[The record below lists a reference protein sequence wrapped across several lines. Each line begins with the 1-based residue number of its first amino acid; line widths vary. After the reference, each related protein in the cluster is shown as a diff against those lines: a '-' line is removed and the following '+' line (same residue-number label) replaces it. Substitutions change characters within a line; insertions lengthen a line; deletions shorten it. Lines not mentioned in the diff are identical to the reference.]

1 MRGFVPV
8 FQYIFLTATII
19 GTMGHLFIRSA
30 DAQSCCDFTISAD
43 PPSMSAA
50 QGDLDYTIITV
61 TADKSNA
68 SDIDLLTF
76 ELEWA
81 GTVPDSTDISFDS
94 SPIYSV
100 PPGTTTAPKYL
111 YFYTSD
117 SSPVGTYT
125 LLLTVRAYEAYIG
138 IEQTS
143 SGYNEVGSHQIRIP
157 VEIRPY
163 VPPDFT
169 ISAEPSSLTLI
180 QGDSDSVSVTV
191 ESLETNEYTLDI
203 DISTRWIG
211 EDPEGVTVFPD
222 QGVMD
227 LQPGE
232 SDTLDIEI
240 DTTSESSVGTY
251 TLEITAR
258 TTYYDRS
265 ETEHTIIHE
274 EEVGVTINPPFGF
287 ELSADP
293 ASIDVIQGSSSSSSV
308 IISASPNNQDPM
320 NIVLSTEWNLEP
332 DGVDVGIED
341 EATSFVLN
349 PGQTEQFQLTVE
361 AAPDAMKGT
370 YSLHIEAIGT
380 STTFRDE
387 IIRQLDLPVR
397 VKALPVDFVL
407 SASPASLEI
416 IKSEGT
422 PRSESTITVTA
433 LQRNTEP
440 IDVVLSQEWAN
451 SNAPRGID
459 VYLDPIRIDNLP
471 PGQSANV
478 QLRVTAFQT
487 SDLGK
492 FTLRINAAGTA
503 EFADDTTMH
512 QLDIPVA
519 ITLQEIPPEEFDFA
533 LSVDPSSLSILP
545 GASDSA
551 RIAVSHLTGVSQPV
565 NLSVQNVPP
574 EVTYSLSIN
583 DQKPGFSSDLVINVS
598 PNATAGSYTLT
609 VLAEDAQGKAR
620 SIPLRLIILQEE
632 KPSTGTVEIDVS
644 PRIDSLILDG
654 SSLSA
659 KDLVAFRTWNIGE
672 EHYLSAAPEVELG
685 SGTKYIFD
693 GWSDGV
699 KSPERT
705 VSVTTSSIV
714 IVGNYKPQYLLT
726 VTSPFGEVRGTGWYD
741 SGTTADFAIGSL
753 TIPAGFGLEQ
763 KFDGWAGPSASAV
776 NQPCISGSDGRAGIL
791 SAEDTFFICMDKPQ
805 TLVAM
810 WKEDASGRNT
820 ILGSTVGGIAAAG
833 AGAFSY
839 FKFLRPSQQTQV
851 MRQETLK
858 SEQDM
863 GKGQKAQ
870 QKNFPMLRWHVY
882 SSNRIQRKGRTHVD
896 VLLENI
902 GEVDVKNIKVTV
914 TCPAGIEYDGG
925 VTTIDLMLAHESKK
939 LSFVLRHTEEEK
951 GPFEVTLSL
960 GYEFMTKFIRAGEAK
975 KISLVAHDVNL
986 GLVKPIKAVGDNSDY
1001 NAIKSWLLEKGFTVR
1016 EIDVSS
1022 NTQLLEECA
1031 SVIISLNDLAGSKE
1045 FAGHMDQYLRSGK
1058 RAIVYADE
1066 ASRRIDDYRPISHL
1080 LGFAS
1085 ANIRLIE
1092 TIQGFGIRISDSEHP
1107 ITREFYAGNVFRIV
1121 SQKGAIL
1128 DGDLAE
1134 SASMLAEQMV
1144 KDVNQNV
1151 SIVPAITVTND
1162 RDLVYINVP
1171 LAKNVRVLSHILE
1184 RAILL

>member
-8 FQYIFLTATII
+8 FQYLFLTATVI
-19 GTMGHLFIRSA
+19 GTMGYLFIRSA
-30 DAQSCCDFTISAD
+30 DAQSCCDFTIFAD
-43 PPSMSAA
+43 PSSMSAA
-50 QGDLDYTIITV
+50 QGSLDYTIITV

-81 GTVPDSTDISFDS
+81 GTVPDFTDISFDS
-94 SPIYSV
+94 SQVYSV
-100 PPGTTTAPKYL
+100 PPGTTTDPKYL

-117 SSPVGTYT
+117 SSPVGSYT

-138 IEQTS
+138 ISQTS
-143 SGYNEVGSHQIRIP
+143 SGYNEVGFHQIRIP

-169 ISAEPSSLTLI
+169 ISADPSSLTLI

-203 DISTRWIG
+203 DISTRWVG

-265 ETEHTIIHE
+265 ESEHTIIHE
-274 EEVGVTINPPFGF
+274 EEVEVAINSLFGF

-293 ASIDVIQGSSSSSSV
+293 PSIDVIQGSSSSSSV
-308 IISASPNNQDPM
+308 IITASPDNQAPM
-320 NIVLSTEWNLEP
+320 NIALSTEWNTEP
-332 DGVDVGIED
+332 DGVDVGMED
-341 EATSFVLN
+341 GATSFVLN
-349 PGQTEQFQLTVE
+349 PGQTERLQLTVE
-361 AAPDAMKGT
+361 AAPDAVKGT
-370 YSLHIEAIGT
+370 YSLHIEATGT

-397 VKALPVDFVL
+397 IKALPVDFVL
-407 SASPASLEI
+407 SANPASLEI

-440 IDVVLSQEWAN
+440 IDIILSQEWT
-451 SNAPRGID
+451 NAPRGVD

-478 QLRVTAFQT
+478 QLRITAFQT
-487 SDLGK
+487 SDIGR
-492 FTLRINAAGTA
+492 FTLRINAVGTA

-533 LSVDPSSLSILP
+533 LSLDPSSLSIFP

-551 RIAVSHLTGVSQPV
+551 KIAVSHLMGVPQPV
-565 NLSVQNVPP
+565 RLSIQNIPA
-574 EVTYSLSIN
+574 EVTYSLSVD
-583 DQKPGFSSDLVINVS
+583 DQNPDFSSDLVINVS

-609 VLAEDAQGKAR
+609 VLAEDAQGKTH
-620 SIPLRLIILQEE
+620 SVPLRLVILQEE

-659 KDLVAFRTWNIGE
+659 EELVAIRTWNIGE
-672 EHYLSAAPEVELG
+672 EHYLSAAPEVELD
-685 SGTKYIFD
+685 SGMKYIFD
-693 GWSDGV
+693 GWSDGI

-726 VTSPFGEVRGTGWYD
+726 VTSPFGEVRGAGWYD
-741 SGTTADFAIGSL
+741 SGTTADFAIDSL
-753 TIPAGFGLEQ
+753 VIPAGFGTEQ
-763 KFDGWAGPSASAV
+763 KFDGWTGPSASAV
-776 NQPCISGSDGRAGIL
+776 NQPCFSGSEGRTATGEN
-791 SAEDTFFICMDKPQ
+791 SFFICMDKPQ

-810 WKEDASGRNT
+810 WKEDAGGRNT
-820 ILGSTVGGIAAAG
+820 ILGSTIGGIAAAG

-839 FKFLRPSQQTQV
+839 FKFLRPSQQIQV
-851 MRQETLK
+851 TRQEALK
-858 SEQDM
+858 SEQDT

-882 SSNRIQRKGRTHVD
+882 SPNMIQRKGRAYVD
-896 VLLENI
+896 VLLENV

-975 KISLVAHDVNL
+975 KISLVAHDINL
-986 GLVKPIKAVGDNSDY
+986 GLVKPVKAAGDSSDY
-1001 NAIKSWLLEKGFTVR
+1001 NVIKSWLLEKGFTVR
-1016 EIDVSS
+1016 EIDTSS
-1022 NTQLLEECA
+1022 PNTQKLLEECA

-1045 FAGHMDQYLRSGK
+1045 LVDQYVKSGK

-1066 ASRRIDDYRPISHL
+1066 ASRGVDDYKAVSHL

-1092 TIQGFGIRISDSEHP
+1092 TVQGFGIRISDSEHP

-1121 SQKGAIL
+1121 SQKGMIL

-1134 SASMLAEQMV
+1134 STSVLAEQMV

-1151 SIVPAITVTND
+1151 SVVPAITVTND
-1162 RDLVYINVP
+1162 SNIVCINMP
-1171 LAKNVRVLSHILE
+1171 LARNVRVLSRVLE

>member
-8 FQYIFLTATII
+8 LQYLFLMASII
-19 GTMGHLFIRSA
+19 GTMGYLFIRSA

-43 PPSMSAA
+43 PSSLSAA
-50 QGDLDYTIITV
+50 QGSWDSTIITV

-76 ELEWA
+76 ELGWA
-81 GTVPDSTDISFDS
+81 GTVPDFTDISFDS
-94 SPIYSV
+94 SSVYSV

-138 IEQTS
+138 IDQSS
-143 SGYNEVGSHQIRIP
+143 SGYYEVGSHQIRIP

-169 ISAEPSSLTLI
+169 ISAKPSSLTLT

-203 DISTRWIG
+203 DISTRWVG

-227 LQPGE
+227 LPPGE

-251 TLEITAR
+251 TLEITAS

-265 ETEHTIIHE
+265 ESEHTIIHE
-274 EEVGVTINPPFGF
+274 EDVEITINSPFGF

-293 ASIDVIQGSSSSSSV
+293 PSIDVIQGSSSSSSV
-308 IISASPNNQDPM
+308 IISASPDNQGPM
-320 NIVLSTEWNLEP
+320 NIALSTEWNNLEP
-332 DGVDVGIED
+332 DGADVGID
-341 EATSFVLN
+341 GATSFVLN
-349 PGQTEQFQLTVE
+349 PGQTEQFQLTIE
-361 AAPDAMKGT
+361 AAPDAVKGT
-370 YSLHIEAIGT
+370 YSLHIEAVGT

-397 VKALPVDFVL
+397 VKALPVDFML
-407 SASPASLEI
+407 SANPASLEI

-440 IDVVLSQEWAN
+440 IDVVFSQDWI
-451 SNAPRGID
+451 NAPRGVD

-478 QLRVTAFQT
+478 QLRITAFQT
-487 SDLGK
+487 SDIGE
-492 FTLRINAAGTA
+492 FTLRVNAAGTA

-519 ITLQEIPPEEFDFA
+519 VTLQEIPQEFDFA
-533 LSVDPSSLSILP
+533 LSIDPSSLSILP
-545 GASDSA
+545 GASGSTK
-551 RIAVSHLTGVSQPV
+551 IAVSYLTGVSQPV
-565 NLSVQNVPP
+565 NLSVQNIPP
-574 EVTYSLSIN
+574 EVTYSLSVN
-583 DQKPGFSSDLVINVS
+583 DEKPGFSSDLVVNVS

-644 PRIDSLILDG
+644 PRIDSLVLDG

-659 KDLVAFRTWNIGE
+659 KDLIAFRTWNVGE
-672 EHYLSAAPEVELG
+672 EHYLSAAPEVELD
-685 SGTKYIFD
+685 SGTKYVFD
-693 GWSDGV
+693 GWSDGI

-726 VTSPFGEVRGTGWYD
+726 VTSPFGEVKGAGWYD
-741 SGTTADFAIGSL
+741 SGTTAGFAIDSL
-753 TIPAGFGLEQ
+753 VIPAGFGVEQ
-763 KFDGWAGPSASAV
+763 KFDGWAGPSALVV
-776 NQPCISGSDGRAGIL
+776 NKSCGGGSDDRTGIQ
-791 SAEDTFFICMDKPQ
+791 SPTGENTFFICMDKPQ

-810 WKEDASGRNT
+810 WKEDAGGRNT

-839 FKFLRPSQQTQV
+839 FKFLRPSQQIQV
-851 MRQETLK
+851 TRQETLK

-863 GKGQKAQ
+863 SKGQKAQ

-882 SSNRIQRKGRTHVD
+882 SPDRIQRKGRAYVD
-896 VLLENI
+896 VLLENV

-939 LSFVLRHTEEEK
+939 LSFVLRHVEEER

-960 GYEFMTKFIRAGEAK
+960 GYEFMTKFIRAGETK
-975 KISLVAHDVNL
+975 KISLVAHDISL
-986 GLVKPIKAVGDNSDY
+986 GLVKPIKAVGDSSEY
-1001 NAIKSWLLEKGFTVR
+1001 NATKSWLLEKGFTVR
-1016 EIDVSS
+1016 EIDISSS
-1022 NTQLLEECA
+1022 NTQKLLEECA

-1045 FAGHMDQYLRSGK
+1045 FAGHMDQYLKSGK

-1066 ASRRIDDYRPISHL
+1066 ASRRIDDYKAISHL

-1121 SQKGAIL
+1121 SQKGVVL

-1134 SASMLAEQMV
+1134 SASVLAEQMV
-1144 KDVNQNV
+1144 KDANQNV

-1162 RDLVYINVP
+1162 NLVYINIP
-1171 LAKNVRVLSHILE
+1171 LAKNVRVLSRVLE
-1184 RAILL
+1184 RASLL